1 MRLLLVGVVLVV
13 ATAASD
19 PIIGRHDVSDQAYID
34 FASELPVTSAV
45 VRYNSTDVAG
55 TLIARDWVLSA
66 AHVAETIEPRQ
77 KLVTHVGDSIEVEK
91 VILHPGWIENG
102 RPEDI
107 ALIQL
112 SSPVVNVVPV
122 ELYSARDEVGKE
134 VVIVGN
140 GAFGTGLSGPVGNDG
155 RLRAATNRIDD
166 ATDAYL
172 TWTFDAPSSAPERA
186 TRLEGVSGPGD
197 SSGPAFVQIG
207 STYRL
212 VGVSSGQSTRAAGGQ
227 EGRYGVIEYYSRV
240 STYRAWIESI
250 VSR

>member
-1 MRLLLVGVVLVV
+1 MRLLLIGVLLVV

-34 FASELPVTSAV
+34 FASELPVTAAV

-55 TLIARDWVLSA
+55 TLIAHDWILSA

-77 KLVTHVGDSIEVEK
+77 KLVTHAGDSIEVEK

-112 SSPVVNVVPV
+112 GSPVANVAPV

-140 GAFGTGLSGPVGNDG
+140 GDFGTGLSGPVGNDG
-155 RLRAATNRIDD
+155 QLRAATNRIDD
-166 ATDAYL
+166 ATDDYL
-172 TWTFDAPSSAPERA
+172 TWIFDAPGSASERA

-207 STYRL
+207 NTYRL

-227 EGRYGVIEYYSRV
+227 EGRYGVTEYYSRV